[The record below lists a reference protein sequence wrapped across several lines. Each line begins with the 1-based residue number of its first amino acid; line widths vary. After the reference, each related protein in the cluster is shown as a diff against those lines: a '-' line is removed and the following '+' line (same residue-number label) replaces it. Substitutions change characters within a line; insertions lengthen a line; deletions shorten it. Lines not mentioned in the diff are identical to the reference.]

1 MPAPEWPAKRA
12 GVAPLI
18 CGALLLSL
26 AACSGQGA
34 DQAAEAAKAARKVE
48 PDVVNRRLDELQAC
62 SVASGR
68 KQGVTGANYA
78 QQIAQA
84 GVQAE
89 LLADARLI
97 AAERLAVYNQL
108 SPPKTDVQRVNN
120 ALAAIDDMSYFVKYG
135 PAVNLRA
142 RIYHAY
148 YESKLSGND
157 CPVPPDL
164 LVLINKAQP

>member
-1 MPAPEWPAKRA
+1 MPAPEGPAKHA
-12 GVAPLI
+12 SIWPLI
-18 CGALLLSL
+18 CGVFLLSL
-26 AACSGQGA
+26 AGCSGGGA

-48 PDVVNRRLDELQAC
+48 PEVINQRLDELQAC

-68 KQGVTGANYA
+68 KQGITGSNYA
-78 QQIAQA
+78 EKIAA
-84 GVQAE
+84 TGVQAE

-97 AAERLAVYNQL
+97 ASERLAVYNQL
-108 SPPKTDVQRVNN
+108 SAPKTDVQRVNN
-120 ALAAIDDMSYFVKYG
+120 ALAAIDDMVYFTKYG

-148 YESKLSGND
+148 YESKLSGQD

-164 LVLINKAQP
+164 LALINKA